1 MQQIDEQI
9 VAYEYLILRVLAKYR
24 IFQEQDNFMQVG
36 RLAIWQAQQVFD
48 ASKGD
53 FEMYA
58 YMRVKFA
65 IIREIRNNLKVTEK
79 EVVMDDDP
87 LMNWI
92 DMLTEQKQLEL
103 DRPEWYWQLFSHEQ
117 RLIELLFYEG
127 YRMKDVAQNEGVSY
141 DVIKK
146 RRKKILTKIREIIE
160 KRTGRHPSS
169 Y

>member
-127 YRMKDVAQNEGVSY
+127 YRMKDVAQTEGVSY

-160 KRTGRHPSS
+160 KKDG
-169 Y
+169 